1 MTATPVAD
9 ANGID
14 FDLEL
19 PAMDFWK
26 TVAKK
31 GFTCISMNFTK
42 RLTRASL
49 GDENWVHS
57 TVFLPTCIQ
66 REVHVQEIIVKYI

>member
-26 TVAKK
+26 TVAKNC
-31 GFTCISMNFTK
+31 FTCISMNFTK
-42 RLTRASL
+42 RLTRASAMKI
-49 GDENWVHS
+49 GC